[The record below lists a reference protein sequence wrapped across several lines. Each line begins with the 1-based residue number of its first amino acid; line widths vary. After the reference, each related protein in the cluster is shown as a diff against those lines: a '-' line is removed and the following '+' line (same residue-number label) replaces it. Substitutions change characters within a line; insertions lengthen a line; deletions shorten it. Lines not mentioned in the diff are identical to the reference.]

1 MLDRMLRQMAIKRI
15 AMKPTTNQAMDVA
28 AGVEQAYGNTEG
40 EGNDDFFDMPA
51 DGNDDGSAAEA
62 DHQGAQPTH
71 NYGRNF
77 VNYRSIEIVRRVFK
91 ERMPLSVLKLRTGR
105 FVCVIQKTTLVQ
117 IIPHIRVHREDEDD
131 SSPSCNFFCWK
142 LSEDL
147 QNMLSDSEMDITNFC
162 MLLPKL
168 DGLGK
173 PTLYAQDDD
182 EHDGCQVNLYTVI
195 DSDWNVL
202 HYRHHDS
209 DPWTMHLPTIHGAN
223 YNT

>member
-1 MLDRMLRQMAIKRI
+1 
-15 AMKPTTNQAMDVA
+15 MDVA
-28 AGVEQAYGNTEG
+28 AGVEQAYRNTEG
-40 EGNDDFFDMPA
+40 EGDDDFFTCRQMAMMMEMLLRLIIKEHSPL
-51 DGNDDGSAAEA
+51 
-62 DHQGAQPTH
+62 TC
-71 NYGRNF
+71 NY
-77 VNYRSIEIVRRVFK
+77 VNYRSIEIVWRVFK
-91 ERMPLSVLKLRTGR
+91 EQMPLSVLKLRTGR

-147 QNMLSDSEMDITNFC
+147 HNMLSDSEMDITNFC
-162 MLLPKL
+162 MLLPTKL

-173 PTLYAQDDD
+173 PTHYAQDDD

-202 HYRHHDS
+202 HYRHHNNN
-209 DPWTMHLPTIHGAN
+209 PWTMHLPTIHSAN